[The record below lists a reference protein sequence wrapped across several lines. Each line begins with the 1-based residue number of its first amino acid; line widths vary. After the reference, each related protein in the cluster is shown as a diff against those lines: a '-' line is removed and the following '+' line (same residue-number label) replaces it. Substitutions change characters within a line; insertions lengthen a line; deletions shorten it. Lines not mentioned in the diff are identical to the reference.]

1 MCNNFNFQKLHQGYW
16 GLIRLLRVLCEI
28 EGDGCAWLC
37 GVFFFFFKFDFFL
50 QQKLVIIVLELQ
62 LCDWGFVK
70 GWVRNKHQNS

>member
-1 MCNNFNFQKLHQGYW
+1 MGVH
-16 GLIRLLRVLCEI
+16 
-28 EGDGCAWLC
+28 GCV